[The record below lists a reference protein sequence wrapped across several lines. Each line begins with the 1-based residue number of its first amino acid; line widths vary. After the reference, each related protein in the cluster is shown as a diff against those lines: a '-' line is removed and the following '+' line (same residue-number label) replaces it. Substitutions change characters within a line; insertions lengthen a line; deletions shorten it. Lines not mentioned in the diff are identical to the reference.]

1 MGLKCNKN
9 PFDIT
14 TAVIILSRH
23 YAYHD
28 EKDAEHFP
36 VKHILPFLR
45 WKIVSTHTS
54 ACPSSRSDWR
64 NEFSAETIQ
73 RSFRVWSN
81 GKSVFVTHR
90 RCNISCHTLIWW
102 AWHTLLTVDCT
113 CIKWVC
119 QILHYKHYLYGGPSL
134 DINGHF
140 GSVTIMWMPFIFK
153 TCNKTFWILFENHI
167 YIIKWRFL
175 GLLIL
180 HLLPLPLNFKFV
192 KYPKA
197 KGEK

>member
-1 MGLKCNKN
+1 MTLITKITGMPLKCNKN
-9 PFDIT
+9 LFDIT

-28 EKDAEHFP
+28 EKDAKHFP
-36 VKHILPFLR
+36 VKHTLPFLQ
-45 WKIVSTHTS
+45 WKMVSTHTRINS

-90 RCNISCHTLIWW
+90 RCDISCHTLIWR

-113 CIKWVC
+113 CIRRSVKYCTIQTIWW
-119 QILHYKHYLYGGPSL
+119 SL
-134 DINGHF
+134 FGHKR
-140 GSVTIMWMPFIFK
+140 S
-153 TCNKTFWILFENHI
+153 FWICDNYVDAF
-167 YIIKWRFL
+167 
-175 GLLIL
+175 
-180 HLLPLPLNFKFV
+180 HLQNLQ
-192 KYPKA
+192 
-197 KGEK
+197 